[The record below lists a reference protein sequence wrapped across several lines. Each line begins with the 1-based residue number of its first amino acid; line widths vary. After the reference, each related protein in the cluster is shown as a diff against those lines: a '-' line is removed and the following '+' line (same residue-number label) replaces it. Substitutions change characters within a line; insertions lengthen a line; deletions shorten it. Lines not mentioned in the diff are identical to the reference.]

1 MDHFGFSNV
10 ECEAH
15 RDSNTPYALRVRA
28 REEQA
33 FYERFG
39 KASSYNPALKHT
51 LDSVAAVVA
60 AALRLLAATPA
71 VLLVRAILSRSAA
84 HATAPHSGQP
94 TRS

>member
-1 MDHFGFSNV
+1 MNHFGFSNV
-10 ECEAH
+10 EREAH

-39 KASSYNPALKHT
+39 KASSYNPAVKRT
-51 LDSVAAVVA
+51 LDSVAAAAV

-71 VLLVRAILSRSAA
+71 VLLVRAVLSRSAA
-84 HATAPHSGQP
+84 RASAAHSAPL